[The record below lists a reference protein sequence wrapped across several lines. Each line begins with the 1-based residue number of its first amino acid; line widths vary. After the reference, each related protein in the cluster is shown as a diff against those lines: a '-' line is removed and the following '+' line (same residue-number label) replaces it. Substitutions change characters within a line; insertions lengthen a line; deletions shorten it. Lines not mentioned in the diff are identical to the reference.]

1 MIMFKKRKDIGITV
15 VRERNVSMKHF
26 LIVIICFI
34 GVFIWM
40 NVDVEMGKK
49 MASGYELEKF
59 GQGIFNYIRT
69 VTSYIEVYLRI

>member
-49 MASGYELEKF
+49 MASGYELEKL
-59 GQGIFNYIRT
+59 IRGF
-69 VTSYIEVYLRI
+69 SIIYER